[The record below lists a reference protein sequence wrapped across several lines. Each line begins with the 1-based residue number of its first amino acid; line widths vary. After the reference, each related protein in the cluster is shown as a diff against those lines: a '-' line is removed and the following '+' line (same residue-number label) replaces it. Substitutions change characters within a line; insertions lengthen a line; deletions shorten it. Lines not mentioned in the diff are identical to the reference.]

1 MNADLKDA
9 FSRIKPVCDVLMV
22 GPTEESIEAFLERIA
37 ELKKEVIQELQQ
49 YLLFPLI
56 THMKGREGERNYEIQ
71 TKVLDCMRSVLER
84 VAINSFEM
92 SMKIEI
98 GLLQIVFDHT
108 KPGMI
113 AEVPEEL
120 KLSVMNCLT
129 VLQLNV
135 ELKHRETMLKTQV
148 PLLGKAVYVCVHI
161 AKLEKLRALR
171 LSAINSVMAHTA
183 THPTMTTEYRIVD
196 PVREKQVVDMLSLI
210 LPGVL
215 GALQDVATCKNNPGH
230 VLVVTAINAMHR
242 ILCLAMNNK
251 FMSPTADVTVEDF
264 ANMYKQKENK
274 EKEVSSKDIDPKTL
288 PVRSPQWFKIAGEKL
303 LLITKSV
310 VSLRTHEH
318 FKVRQELA
326 IYCSRLLFE
335 CNIAL
340 ITSVP
345 LALDSLILLAR
356 DDYAEVSEYCSSAIN
371 TYFEHAT
378 EDAKMKTLDSLCESF
393 FATINSLP
401 RVMNNIDTERKAAS
415 LSLVQGYIW
424 VLRGTGRLASLLGAR
439 DSVQALC
446 VALAQ
451 CVALQPALS
460 ALSLHAATDVTSPPP
475 TDSPWCKPRHLDS
488 WECER
493 RMHEVLRQ
501 LGESDCC
508 MLLLDKLLELFENDH
523 SCEIVYVCNW
533 MAVAQYTSEDFVKRL
548 LNVYIEE
555 DVWYL
560 PLEVISSEPVLTDDE
575 TLDVT
580 VYNPRAWEKDSV
592 PDLYEGATETRYTD
606 ISYRVPRPTPPAS
619 RGLHVCATP
628 ADAHRNML
636 LSCLLTEGVGVIAN
650 RLKDKF
656 QPFLLKTL
664 CLVLERIGSKY
675 EMLRLAGLK
684 TIHCIAQ
691 AGGHSSVADLI
702 KCNADYFTNQVT
714 VRLKKAWN
722 CQSALQ
728 ILAVVM
734 EYSDA
739 SILNYLYG
747 IVQDVLVQSCDKYY
761 EKDLY
766 AYLQVFLTFVECIRK
781 WYNITDAPPK
791 TFTTN
796 THIDIMSDVTVFV
809 ESKETAERLLNQ
821 QEFEKESGKSVEEMY
836 REDVKKKEEDLLD
849 YDDTVTEE
857 KPPPPQYVAVIVAIL
872 KRCLNYVSSTQRD
885 NCILALQVL
894 NRGLPALRHQPDE
907 LLPLV
912 HRTWGPL
919 ASRLG
924 PGSPRRG
931 PRGPR
936 PGINGRDGPD
946 APVMRHAFDLLVTM
960 ADLAKDF
967 IRSRAIK
974 DALPHIYSFLQ
985 HSSHD
990 SYLKD
995 VGSAYRSSPAFS
1007 LQISALT
1014 ALPRLATDLMLEDE
1028 ALEDVMNCVQ
1038 PYLSKRQPKALQASA
1053 VEFFKIILQYDY
1065 GAAWYHLRGMCDN
1078 EEVLQPPANSVKLEP
1093 VVGTPYVATNKDYQ
1107 RNINLIFNAN
1117 NMVS

>member
-560 PLEVISSEPVLTDDE
+560 PLEVISTEPVLTDDE

>member
-274 EKEVSSKDIDPKTL
+274 EKEVSNIDPKTL

-560 PLEVISSEPVLTDDE
+560 PLEVISTEPVLTDDE